1 MISQEPY
8 KSVARYMTSEEGW
21 ACQLGTTADP
31 SKLEQFKPFLLEPSP
46 IMKDGEVA
54 TSAGKAFTIVHQYD
68 RVPEWKKV
76 IEEKYN
82 D

>member
-1 MISQEPY
+1 
-8 KSVARYMTSEEGW
+8 
-21 ACQLGTTADP
+21 
-31 SKLEQFKPFLLEPSP
+31 
-46 IMKDGEVA
+46 MKDGEVA
-54 TSAGKAFTIVHQYD
+54 TSSGNVFTIVHQYD

>member
-1 MISQEPY
+1 
-8 KSVARYMTSEEGW
+8 
-21 ACQLGTTADP
+21 
-31 SKLEQFKPFLLEPSP
+31 
-46 IMKDGEVA
+46 MKDGEVA
-54 TSAGKAFTIVHQYD
+54 TSTGKVFTIVHQYD

>member
-1 MISQEPY
+1 
-8 KSVARYMTSEEGW
+8 MTSEEGW

-46 IMKDGEVA
+46 IMVDGEVA
-54 TSAGKAFTIVHQYD
+54 TSSGNVFTIVHQYD